1 MEGKVRNKYSSQ
13 WDKSCSR
20 SLTCVVSGVHPEYG
34 IVVFQKEGVNFAHID
49 KTPDIVAVL
58 TPVLVIVQKGIR
70 PEHPDFLRNVA
81 GKLRD
86 TYLKGVNVI
95 VKNTVRDIPTWSIDI
110 D

>member
-1 MEGKVRNKYSSQ
+1 M
-13 WDKSCSR
+13 
-20 SLTCVVSGVHPEYG
+20 
-34 IVVFQKEGVNFAHID
+34 
-49 KTPDIVAVL
+49 AVL
-58 TPVLVIVQKGIR
+58 TPVLVIVQKGIK